1 MNSISFFIFTFICY
15 VKHFHCKT
23 FSSLSEQPIHELSF
37 DQINTLSINSED
49 SFPIKAYIPLPKSHT
64 ININI
69 KFKKFE
75 YTNNQITSENDFQ
88 TISYIVNNTFIT
100 ELQSNPSILPEN
112 TSPITAQ
119 YYLAETTAFLNINTN
134 NIQPEEPSSQDYI
147 YLIITKNENNTNI
160 YNSILIDIFCH
171 THDTIAKF
179 DFPINYYFFGS
190 MTHQNDSTNDQIKM
204 IYTTNLTNFNV
215 ELIERGNNATHGWTI
230 EQKSINPRFEN
241 DSYYDVDTSAT
252 RGINRIHYTTEG
264 LVTIY
269 LSSYHKQNLD
279 YMIKFEQYNENDNTK
294 MYSPEYNKTMY
305 DDQLYLNCYNLFYN
319 NTDIYSVSYVIK
331 AYAKSTTSNDKL
343 YDSPFNFYQG
353 EDSELTPDLFAIQ
366 TYYQHT
372 HNNKEYI
379 SLPLTVP
386 ISEFYNSFYFY
397 INVHYRTIT
406 DSIERTIMYDVYSFS
421 TITNEAEEI
430 MFDQLNEFLLYE
442 EPFAHP
448 LIVRL
453 PNGTNKHI
461 TYYNKY
467 HSFEYK
473 STLPFDAFLI
483 NEEIELT
490 TTLYLVNEDYVN
502 ALIADPTIDLPKE
515 GIIANEFR
523 EEHVSMI
530 ELDNINEDYLLIV
543 MNMNQTKIQLFEDI
557 IFNIYVTEDVGKSP
571 KWVLPIGYY
580 TVGDFIT
587 SKRKMYTLTKDKTD
601 DMLYEIEVSLNEP
614 NPNFNFIIEKY
625 NDTPT
630 FNNDTSIIA
639 NVTRDIGKIV
649 IIVESDEPFIVIT
662 LLDESPSSSQSTTKY
677 NIKYVTGEDTEDL
690 PFFYYD
696 PQLIIEQEYEMV
708 GTEMKWAVKTESL
721 YAEYSDIV
729 NMVNIYRYYKQS
741 TLSNF
746 DKINNVYLHSQN
758 DDTTLTPAF
767 ISRFEPYE
775 AKETIVDSNVLPSDY
790 LYVSLLC
797 KIDSIFGEH
806 KLLYEIQGF
815 NATRIPFE
823 YVDFN
828 EQYLFTYTQHVTDN
842 ALYMYTE
849 VHGRD
854 YTDISIKWLNVS
866 YEERSEFEQ
875 DLFDVE
881 VYFTN
886 YTYIKARGLNDT
898 TPLPSTKAFYGEQYP
913 FERMNHIRI
922 EQTSEYKRY
931 DFLYIIIK
939 QSENNKQVYSNYT
952 IDVKPMLYETR
963 SGLISYA
970 DEYYVYKLRPR
981 YYMYF
986 TLTQIEKV
994 MEFEFGVKDNNPNIS
1009 ISFETRRSPNYQNDT
1024 QFIIRNGK
1032 DNKII
1037 LTNNNGSDINRL
1049 SLFVY
1054 HRQDIEEENDID
1066 FYFKYKT
1073 YQSESEIIEIKYSN
1087 EIGYDTSTSLLKV
1100 QNVPY
1105 HNKNLNIT
1113 EMIYEISAYDI
1124 YDVINVSQLNSLYIL
1139 NKNEIPLY
1147 NPVNSLSIESNDNDD
1162 DSELLFT
1169 FEIPEN
1175 KEYYFILRAF
1185 GLLRSGERFKLKYDI
1200 KFVNTSITIDF
1211 PMITK
1216 DNILTRTYTNTSST
1230 TKFTPFY
1237 FYIEQENTT
1246 HHNYEVVFKYKC
1258 KYHDKQIT
1266 DNTFNITSYVVDK
1279 EFIERRKQ
1287 TYIEPPSTVKPHSSV
1302 KVVNE
1307 NMEFL
1312 EINFKHS
1319 YIIIDQDK
1327 FNRNVYDSV
1336 EFSIYINDKDSDDD
1350 PTFTLPQNEY
1360 YYGRVDNVY
1369 HCLSYK
1375 LGVASNEHKYMKIEI
1390 IQNADDN
1397 DFQWEIEKFNNNTND
1412 NNNNNDII
1420 IKSNTTS
1427 HGKSIIMLAFNNQI
1441 EPYEIILSLY
1451 RINSNLKSDFLVKY
1465 TSVIDESNFNTYSYD
1480 SSKVKISFDS
1490 KSNDINFTI
1499 PCVLT
1504 SSQQIVNNIEY
1515 YLRGFNKATPKT
1527 SIDTLFISD
1536 DLLRVQPLFTQVI
1549 KPTLSNENK
1558 MFNYTFNLNNTIDSI
1573 NNYYFTLVAV
1583 VYDNEG
1589 NKIDMLGYD
1598 VIEFNANEYKQNIS
1612 LILFIVCGSIGGI
1625 FVLVVII
1632 MYCSSRTSKKHKIN
1646 DDNNKE
1652 IDGLEGPIAPKDED
1666 NELGEK
1672 Y

>member
-15 VKHFHCKT
+15 LKHFHCET
-23 FSSLSEQPIHELSF
+23 FPSLSEQPIHELFF
-37 DQINTLSINSED
+37 DQINTLSIHSED

-88 TISYIVNNTFIT
+88 TTSYIVNTTFIS
-100 ELQSNPSILPEN
+100 ELQSNSSILPED

-119 YYLAETTAFLNINTN
+119 YYLAETTAFLNINTDN
-134 NIQPEEPSSQDYI
+134 EQSKEPSYI
-147 YLIITKNENNTNI
+147 YLIITKNANNTNI
-160 YNSILIDIFCH
+160 YNNILIDIFCH

-190 MTHQNDSTNDQIKM
+190 MTYQNDSTTNEIKM

-215 ELIERGNNATHGWTI
+215 ELIERGNNATHGWTV
-230 EQKSINPRFEN
+230 EQKTMNPRFEN
-241 DSYYDVDTSAT
+241 DTYIYEDTSAT
-252 RGINRIHYTTEG
+252 RGINRIHFTSEG

-269 LSSYHKQNLD
+269 LRSYNKQNLD
-279 YMIKFEQYNENDNTK
+279 YMIKFEQYNEKDNTK
-294 MYSPEYNKTMY
+294 VYSPEYNKTMY
-305 DDQLYLNCYNLFYN
+305 DDQLNFNCYNLFYN

-331 AYAKSTTSNDKL
+331 AYAKSTTSNEKL

-353 EDSELTPDLFAIQ
+353 EHSELTPDLFAIQ

-386 ISEFYNSFYFY
+386 ISQFYNSFYFY

-421 TITNEAEEI
+421 TITNEPEEI

-448 LIVRL
+448 LVVRL

-490 TTLYLVNEDYVN
+490 TTVYVVNEEYVN

-530 ELDNINEDYLLIV
+530 ELDNVNEDYLLIV

-557 IFNIYVTEDVGKSP
+557 VFNIYVTEDVGKSP
-571 KWVLPIGYY
+571 KWVLPSGYY

-587 SKRKMYTLTKDKTD
+587 SKRKMYTLAKDKTD
-601 DMLYEIEVSLNEP
+601 DMLYEIEISLDEP

-625 NDTPT
+625 NDTPS

-649 IIVESDEPFIVIT
+649 IIVESNEPFIVIT
-662 LLDESPSSSQSTTKY
+662 LLDESPSSSQSSTKY
-677 NIKYVTGEDTEDL
+677 NIKYVTGEDSEDL
-690 PFFYYD
+690 PSFYYD
-696 PQLIIEQEYEMV
+696 PHLIIEREYEMLSS
-708 GTEMKWAVKTESL
+708 EMKWAVKTESL

-741 TLSNF
+741 SLPNF

-775 AKETIVDSNVLPSDY
+775 AKDTIVDSNVLPSDY

-823 YVDFN
+823 YVDLK
-828 EQYLFTYTQHVTDN
+828 EQYLFTYTQHVTN
-842 ALYMYTE
+842 NVLYMYTE
-849 VHGRD
+849 VTGRD
-854 YTDISIKWLNVS
+854 YIDISIKWLNVS

-881 VYFTN
+881 VYYTN
-886 YTYIKARGLNDT
+886 YSYIEARKLNDT

-913 FERMNHIRI
+913 FERMNHVRI
-922 EQTSEYKRY
+922 EQTREYERY

-952 IDVKPMLYETR
+952 IDVKPMVYETR
-963 SGLISYA
+963 FGLIAYV
-970 DEYYVYKLRPR
+970 DEYYSYKLRPR
-981 YYMYF
+981 YYIYF

-994 MEFEFGVKDNNPNIS
+994 MEFEFGVKNNNPNIS
-1009 ISFETRRSPNYQNDT
+1009 ISFETDRRIKYENDT
-1024 QFIIRNGK
+1024 QFIIRNGN

-1037 LTNNNGSDINRL
+1037 LTNNNGTDIHNL
-1049 SLFVY
+1049 SLFVF
-1054 HRQDIEEENDID
+1054 HPQDIEKESEID

-1087 EIGYDTSTSLLKV
+1087 EIGYDTTTSLLKV

-1147 NPVNSLSIESNDNDD
+1147 NPVNSLSIESNDNDE

-1200 KFVNTSITIDF
+1200 KFVNTTITIDF

-1216 DNILTRTYTNTSST
+1216 NNILTKTYTNTSST
-1230 TKFTPFY
+1230 TTFTPFY
-1237 FYIEQENTT
+1237 FYIEQQNTI
-1246 HHNYEVVFKYKC
+1246 HHNYVVVFKYKC
-1258 KYHDKQIT
+1258 KYHDKQKT

-1287 TYIEPPSTVKPHSSV
+1287 NYIEPPTISKPHSSV

-1327 FNRNVYDSV
+1327 LNQNVYDSV
-1336 EFSIYINDKDSDDD
+1336 EFSIYINDKDSGDDS
-1350 PTFTLPQNEY
+1350 TLTLLQNEY
-1360 YYGRVDNVY
+1360 YYGSIDNVY
-1369 HCLSYK
+1369 HSLFYK
-1375 LGVASNEHKYMKIEI
+1375 LNVASNEHKYMKIEI
-1390 IQNADDN
+1390 IKNANDD
-1397 DFQWEIEKFNNNTND
+1397 DLQWKLNNNIND
-1412 NNNNNDII
+1412 NNNDII
-1420 IKSNTTS
+1420 IKETIISN
-1427 HGKSIIMLAFNNQI
+1427 GKSIIMLEFNNQI
-1441 EPYEIILSLY
+1441 EPYEMKLSLY
-1451 RINSNLKSDFLVKY
+1451 RTNTNIKSDFLVKY
-1465 TSVIDESNFNTYSYD
+1465 ISVIDESNFNTYSYN
-1480 SSKVKISFDS
+1480 SSNVKISFDS
-1490 KSNDINFTI
+1490 KLNDITFTI
-1499 PCVLT
+1499 PCIFT
-1504 SSQQIVNNIEY
+1504 SSQQIINNIEY
-1515 YLRGFNKATPKT
+1515 YLRGFNKNTPKT

-1536 DLLRVQPLFTQVI
+1536 NLLRVQPLLTEVI
-1549 KPTLSNENK
+1549 KPTLSNENNT
-1558 MFNYTFNLNNTIDSI
+1558 FNYTFNMNTTIDFIS
-1573 NNYYFTLVAV
+1573 NYYFTLVAV
-1583 VYDNEG
+1583 VYDNDG

-1598 VIEFNANEYKQNIS
+1598 VMEFNANEPKQNVL
-1612 LILFIVCGSIGGI
+1612 LILFIVCGTIGGI

-1632 MYCSSRTSKKHKIN
+1632 MYCSSRRSKKHKIN
-1646 DDNNKE
+1646 DDNNKD
-1652 IDGLEGPIAPKDED
+1652 IDGLEGPIAPRDE
-1666 NELGEK
+1666 NSELGEK